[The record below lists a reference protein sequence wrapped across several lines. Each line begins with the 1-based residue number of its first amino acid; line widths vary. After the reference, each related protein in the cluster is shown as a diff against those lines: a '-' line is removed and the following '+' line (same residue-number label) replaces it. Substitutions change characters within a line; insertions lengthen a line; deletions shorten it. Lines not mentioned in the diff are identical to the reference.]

1 MILNNLLIKNTY
13 KIAVSLALIT
23 IALSNAKEL
32 STTGE
37 MLDGIAAIVNEGV
50 VLKSQLQKEIKT
62 ITLRASQEDMQL
74 PSEDIIQEQVL
85 ESLIVEEI
93 QLQRAER
100 IGLQLSDQI
109 LNSTIANISQQNN
122 IPFEKLPEALAAEG
136 IDYAEYR
143 RDIRKNLILEQLRDI
158 EVIRKI
164 TVSPREIDVC
174 LEDFEDGV
182 VSNSEYDLS
191 HILISAPES
200 ATIEDFTTIEREAE
214 DIHEQLIAGA
224 NFGEI
229 AIEFSD
235 SQTGLDGG
243 SLGWRKGSELPT
255 IFSDI
260 VKSLKVGEISRPY
273 RTKSGFHIVKI
284 NDLRSTFNR
293 SEVEQMKV
301 RHILVVP
308 NEIID
313 NETAKQK
320 LTDAQREI
328 QDGKNFSDIA
338 TILSEDPGSKDSG
351 GDMGWVNPGTFVEE
365 FENVAKNLEIGIV
378 SEPFRSRFGWHILEV
393 LGRRT
398 HDNTEERKESICSNS
413 IRNSKFTD
421 EVELWLRR
429 IRDEAYVEIRI

>member
-13 KIAVSLALIT
+13 KIAVSLVLIT

-136 IDYAEYR
+136 INYAEYR

-182 VSNSEYDLS
+182 VSDSEYDLS
-191 HILISAPES
+191 HILISAPDS

>member
-13 KIAVSLALIT
+13 KIAVSLVLIT
-23 IALSNAKEL
+23 ISLSNAKEL

-136 IDYAEYR
+136 INYAEYR
-143 RDIRKNLILEQLRDI
+143 RDIRKGLILEQLRDI

>member
-1 MILNNLLIKNTY
+1 M
-13 KIAVSLALIT
+13 

-37 MLDGIAAIVNEGV
+37 MLDGIAAVVNEGV
-50 VLKSQLQKEIKT
+50 VLKSQLQKQIESIN
-62 ITLRASQEDMQL
+62 LRASQGDVQL
-74 PSEDIIQEQVL
+74 PSEDIVREQVL

-100 IGLQLSDQI
+100 IGLQLSDQM
-109 LNSTIANISQQNN
+109 LNSAIANISQQNG
-122 IPFEKLPEALAAEG
+122 IPFEKLPEALATEG

-143 RDIRKNLILEQLRDI
+143 RDTRKNLILEQLRDI
-158 EVIRKI
+158 EVIGKI

-174 LEDFEDGV
+174 LEDFEDGI
-182 VSNSEYDLS
+182 VSDSEYNLS

-200 ATIEDFTTIEREAE
+200 ATLEDFTIIEREAE
-214 DIHEQLIAGA
+214 DIREQLSAGA
-224 NFGEI
+224 DFGEI
-229 AIEFSD
+229 AIQFSD

-260 VKSLKVGEISRPY
+260 VKSLKVGEISSPY
-273 RTKSGFHIVKI
+273 RTQSGFHIVKI

-293 SEVEQMKV
+293 SEVEQMNV

-313 NETAKQK
+313 NATAKQK

-328 QDGKNFSDIA
+328 QDGKNFGDIA

-365 FENVAKNLEIGIV
+365 FENVAKNLEIGVV

-398 HDNTEERKESICSNS
+398 HDNTEERKESICMNS
-413 IRNSKFTD
+413 IRNGKFTN

>member
-13 KIAVSLALIT
+13 KIAAPLVLIT

-109 LNSTIANISQQNN
+109 LNTTIANISQQNN

-182 VSNSEYDLS
+182 VSNSEYNLS

-229 AIEFSD
+229 AIQFSD

-284 NDLRSTFNR
+284 NDLRSTFSR

-313 NETAKQK
+313 NATAKQK

-328 QDGKNFSDIA
+328 QNGKNFSDIA

-365 FENVAKNLEIGIV
+365 FENVAKNLEIGVV

>member
-13 KIAVSLALIT
+13 KIAVSLVLIT

-100 IGLQLSDQI
+100 IGLQLSDQV
-109 LNSTIANISQQNN
+109 LNTTIANISQQNS

-182 VSNSEYDLS
+182 VSNSEYNLS

-260 VKSLKVGEISRPY
+260 VKSLKVDEISRPY

-284 NDLRSTFNR
+284 NDLRSTFSR

-313 NETAKQK
+313 NATAKQK

-328 QDGKNFSDIA
+328 QNGKNFSDIA

-413 IRNSKFTD
+413 IRNNKFTD

>member
-13 KIAVSLALIT
+13 KIAVSLVLIT